1 MDFKQIESSEDIE
14 CLMKKL
20 LRFHDSCIKEIRYI
34 SGGYVS
40 EEKTMHPFNSKRIV
54 YMLIQSQ
61 HSEIPVIELQFNLI
75 DKLNLKP
82 KFGDYDCV
90 IYEASLIKKNDL
102 FYWSERAGFDTQDAD
117 NDNITWISAKELSW
131 RPLENALG
139 ERELYQYH
147 R

>member
-1 MDFKQIESSEDIE
+1 MGFKQIESSEDIE

-20 LRFHDSCIKEIRYI
+20 SRFHDSCIKEIRYI

-40 EEKTMHPFNSKRIV
+40 EEKAMHPFNSKRIV
-54 YMLIQSQ
+54 YMLIQNQ

-90 IYEASLIKKNDL
+90 IYEASLIKKMICFIGVTGL
-102 FYWSERAGFDTQDAD
+102 VLILKMRTMTILHG
-117 NDNITWISAKELSW
+117 
-131 RPLENALG
+131 
-139 ERELYQYH
+139 YQQKN
-147 R
+147 